1 ESNRTCQVE
10 LQRRTD
16 DSPSLIAVTYVSGVE
31 EIIDATGILAQAI
44 RQRLL
49 NCG

>member
-1 ESNRTCQVE
+1 ESNPTCQVE
-10 LQRRTD
+10 LQCRTD

-31 EIIDATGILAQAI
+31 EIIDATGIPAQAI
-44 RQRLL
+44 CQRIL